1 MNKVYF
7 TIPLIGVLIF
17 GVFYHNFAKGHEAHL
32 AQIKAASDQAKADKV
47 RQGIADR
54 EKAIAA
60 AVEASK
66 LRAEERAKKE
76 KIEEDKKNDRQVAED
91 KRIRA
96 DSERKKLTEQVR
108 RLKKDLD
115 DVQEEIKK
123 IEQDKKTLADEQ
135 AFLKEYVKKAESNV
149 KYYYDL
155 LDKIA
160 LAEKA
165 RAEVAAAAA
174 AAAAKKS

>member
-1 MNKVYF
+1 MNKVYL

-17 GVFYHNFAKGHEAHL
+17 GVFYHSFAKGHEAHL
-32 AQIKAASDQAKADKV
+32 MEIKAAAEKAKADKV

-66 LRAEERAKKE
+66 LRAEERARKE
-76 KIEEDKKNDRQVAED
+76 KIEEDKKNERLLAEE
-91 KRIRA
+91 KRMRA
-96 DSERKKLTEQVR
+96 DSDRKKRTDEVR
-108 RLKKDLD
+108 RLKKDLE

-123 IEQDKKTLADEQ
+123 IEQEKKTLADEQ
-135 AFLKEYVKKAESNV
+135 SFLTDYVKKAETNV
-149 KYYYDL
+149 NYYKDL
-155 LDKIA
+155 MEKIA
-160 LAEKA
+160 AAEAA
-165 RAEVAAAAA
+165 RAKAAEAA